1 MIRDSLWLE
10 CGRGCGFILAG
21 EPLRAASPLRPS
33 ARLLRTANTI
43 AHGRLG
49 RLGRPAVTRLRW
61 RPAITRP
68 LWRPAITRP
77 LWRPAI
83 ARLRLR
89 SSKPFKADSRSNS
102 RQDSDPG
109 PGPPAGAELVR
120 TRAPRFGLFV
130 PGPEQ
135 RAPGP
140 STDPSQAG
148 RRASLRA
155 DPEPP
160 MAGARPAAAAPAA
173 REAMCPAAAV
183 AARWRLERERRQEQ
197 RRRGGSPAAS
207 RTPARREGVRPTK
220 PPAGSAPGRL
230 PGGRAAGSPAS
241 SAGEPPGL
249 SNPSPG
255 TGRGQL

>member
-1 MIRDSLWLE
+1 MWAGLWFHSG
-10 CGRGCGFILAG
+10 GRAPSRRVPPP
-21 EPLRAASPLRPS
+21 PLSASP
-33 ARLLRTANTI
+33 
-43 AHGRLG
+43 AHGKHHRPRALG
-49 RLGRPAVTRLRW
+49 APWPARRH
-61 RPAITRP
+61 PAP
-68 LWRPAITRP
+68 LAITRP

-102 RQDSDPG
+102 RQDSEPG

-173 REAMCPAAAV
+173 REAMCPAAAAKAG
-183 AARWRLERERRQEQ
+183 AAPPQRQPRSIANPSQ
-197 RRRGGSPAAS
+197 ARRGQNHRLQRTRSPAW
-207 RTPARREGVRPTK
+207 R
-220 PPAGSAPGRL
+220 PGRRK
-230 PGGRAAGSPAS
+230 PRVKCRWAAGP
-241 SAGEPPGL
+241 E
-249 SNPSPG
+249 
-255 TGRGQL
+255 